1 MKLISC
7 YFIAFLIL
15 HTYIVFPTQS
25 KLLKQSNSIT
35 QFLYA
40 HNIVRARHGL
50 RPLTWSTKLT
60 NYAKW
65 YANQR
70 RGDCAL
76 IHSTGPYGE
85 NIFWGSGNNWTP
97 NQAVNAWSSQEA
109 YYNYKANSCLP
120 NKDCWHYT
128 QVVWRSSKQVGCAKI
143 KCLSGD
149 TFVVCEYN
157 PHGNTIGQRPY

>member
-1 MKLISC
+1 M
-7 YFIAFLIL
+7 
-15 HTYIVFPTQS
+15 
-25 KLLKQSNSIT
+25 N
-35 QFLYA
+35 
-40 HNIVRARHGL
+40 
-50 RPLTWSTKLT
+50 TKLT

-85 NIFWGSGNNWTP
+85 NIFWGSENNWTP
-97 NQAVNAWSSQEA
+97 NQAVNVWSSQEA
-109 YYNYKANSCLP
+109 YYNYKANSFLP

-128 QVVWRSSKQVGCAKI
+128 QVVWRSSKQVGCAKV
-143 KCLSGD
+143 KCLSCD

-157 PHGNTIGQRPY
+157 PHGNTIGQRPR